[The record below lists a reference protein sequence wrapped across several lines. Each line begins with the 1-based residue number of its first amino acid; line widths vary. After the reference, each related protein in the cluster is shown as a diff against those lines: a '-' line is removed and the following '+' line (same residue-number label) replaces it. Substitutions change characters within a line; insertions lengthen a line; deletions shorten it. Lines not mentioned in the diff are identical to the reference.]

1 MSDSGG
7 TLLLLDWENLGLSR
21 RRSQVLWQAIDAGSI
36 DVLRD
41 DVWVVGSEQVTEE
54 VERWLHRIGV
64 HCQRLP
70 YIAAGD
76 QIKNGADIALTV
88 LAVDHV
94 VQNRCSRIV
103 LGSGDFDFRPL
114 LRYLRDRGVP
124 TGLVFRAAQPPN
136 TLLTELVESAVPIAT
151 GADAAGVGRQAVR
164 HTGTTSPSPSA
175 DRVLA
180 SLCPRDATIARTR
193 LARAGELAEGGAL
206 TLDSL
211 EDVLRGAGDRL
222 ALAVEALTVNNDL
235 APRGPMV
242 RVATERPATD
252 VSRAWERWVEEAVTV
267 WVAHA
272 IDAVVGDAEDGPF
285 RAAVYRAAVRVIG
298 DDELVADAWARIDRR
313 RSRKP
318 FVDRA
323 RGAGVSAPLDASVRR
338 EALYAVRHW
347 HRSHG
352 LPDRLRPDRARSD
365 LAELDRVLGAAGLR
379 LGVAD
384 VRTLTDVLTDPMVT
398 AVPSDTVDAVWVTAA
413 DAAWLARVWLSAS
426 GETPQ
431 EPEATQAI
439 AARAMK
445 DIERSFMR
453 NAPASDLAEVGE
465 LVTDLVRRALTER
478 ARGQAAASP

>member
-1 MSDSGG
+1 M
-7 TLLLLDWENLGLSR
+7 
-21 RRSQVLWQAIDAGSI
+21 
-36 DVLRD
+36 
-41 DVWVVGSEQVTEE
+41 
-54 VERWLHRIGV
+54 
-64 HCQRLP
+64 
-70 YIAAGD
+70 
-76 QIKNGADIALTV
+76 
-88 LAVDHV
+88 
-94 VQNRCSRIV
+94 
-103 LGSGDFDFRPL
+103 
-114 LRYLRDRGVP
+114 
-124 TGLVFRAAQPPN
+124 
-136 TLLTELVESAVPIAT
+136 
-151 GADAAGVGRQAVR
+151 
-164 HTGTTSPSPSA
+164 
-175 DRVLA
+175 
-180 SLCPRDATIARTR
+180 
-193 LARAGELAEGGAL
+193 
-206 TLDSL
+206 
-211 EDVLRGAGDRL
+211 
-222 ALAVEALTVNNDL
+222 
-235 APRGPMV
+235 
-242 RVATERPATD
+242 
-252 VSRAWERWVEEAVTV
+252 
-267 WVAHA
+267 
-272 IDAVVGDAEDGPF
+272 
-285 RAAVYRAAVRVIG
+285 
-298 DDELVADAWARIDRR
+298 
-313 RSRKP
+313 
-318 FVDRA
+318 
-323 RGAGVSAPLDASVRR
+323 SAPLDASVRR